1 MATALRR
8 AVVLSTLVLMSG
20 YLGAACSSASSG
32 EPGAAGTSGQ
42 GAAFLG
48 IELSSIVMVVENRAA
63 QPLLDI
69 RLAIKP
75 VGGATQFT
83 KLISRM
89 EAGEKRTIS
98 LGEFGGLDGTPFSL
112 RVVRPKE
119 VEATAVNLT
128 GQKFLMTVPWKQ

>member
-8 AVVLSTLVLMSG
+8 AVILSTVVLVSG
-20 YLGAACSSASSG
+20 CLGAACSRESGASA
-32 EPGAAGTSGQ
+32 Q
-42 GAAFLG
+42 GPAFLG

-75 VGGATQFT
+75 VGGATEFT
-83 KLISRM
+83 TLISRM

-98 LGEFGGLDGTPFSL
+98 LGEFVGLDGTPFSL
-112 RVVRPKE
+112 RVVRPKD
-119 VEATAVNLT
+119 VQATAVNLT
-128 GQKFLMTVPWKQ
+128 GQKFALTVPWKL